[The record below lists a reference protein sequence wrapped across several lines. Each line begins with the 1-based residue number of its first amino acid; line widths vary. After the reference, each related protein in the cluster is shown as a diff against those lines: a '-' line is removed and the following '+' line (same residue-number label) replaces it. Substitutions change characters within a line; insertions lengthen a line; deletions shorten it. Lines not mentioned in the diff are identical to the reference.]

1 MISQQESLKSCVSQ
15 NRRKLVF
22 GFLCWWKTKLEGN
35 CVFGKVY
42 SKGMEEASIQNEAE
56 GNKTFCKI
64 LFELQCI
71 SN

>member
-1 MISQQESLKSCVSQ
+1 
-15 NRRKLVF
+15 LVF

-35 CVFGKVY
+35 CVFGKVN

-56 GNKTFCKI
+56 GNKTFWKI